1 MNGEPRPSASRSV
14 VLVDDHGVVRAG
26 VRSLIEDHPGFAVV
40 SEVADLKSC
49 QREMVL
55 RRPEVLVL
63 DLNLHGEFVLDRIPD
78 LLRVSPSTAVVVLTM
93 QAEAEFGARALAHG
107 AKAYVLKDSPP
118 DDLVRALEA
127 VVAGELYLDPGL
139 AARMSTGLA
148 DSRTISL
155 TEGQRHVLALL
166 ASGFSN
172 HEIAGQLHVSVRTVE
187 TRRARIRQAYGVA
200 GRAGLVD
207 LARRLRVTAP

>member
-1 MNGEPRPSASRSV
+1 MSGEPSPSAPHSV

-26 VRSLIEDHPGFAVV
+26 VRSLIEDHPGFTVV
-40 SEVADLKSC
+40 SEVTDLKSC

-63 DLNLHGEFVLDRIPD
+63 DLNLRGAFVLDQIPD
-78 LLRVSPSTAVVVLTM
+78 LLRASPSTAVVILTM

-118 DDLVRALEA
+118 DDLVRALDA

-139 AARMSTGLA
+139 AARMSSGLT
-148 DSRTISL
+148 DSRNTSL

-166 ASGFSN
+166 AEGFSN

-187 TRRARIRQAYGVA
+187 TRRARIRQAYGVT
-200 GRAGLVD
+200 GRAELVD

>member
-1 MNGEPRPSASRSV
+1 MSGEPRPPTPRPV

-26 VRSLIEDHPGFAVV
+26 VRSLIEHHPGFVVV
-40 SEVADLKSC
+40 SEVTDLRSC
-49 QREMVL
+49 QREMIL

-63 DLNLHGEFVLDRIPD
+63 DLNLRGTFVLDQIPD
-78 LLRVSPSTAVVVLTM
+78 LLRTSPSTAVVILTM
-93 QAEAEFGARALAHG
+93 QAEPEFGARALAHG

-118 DDLVRALEA
+118 DDLVRALDA

-139 AARMSTGLA
+139 GAQISTGSA
-148 DSRTISL
+148 GARGTTL

-166 ASGFSN
+166 AEGFNN

-187 TRRARIRQAYGVA
+187 TRRARIRQAYGVT
-200 GRAGLVD
+200 GRAALVD